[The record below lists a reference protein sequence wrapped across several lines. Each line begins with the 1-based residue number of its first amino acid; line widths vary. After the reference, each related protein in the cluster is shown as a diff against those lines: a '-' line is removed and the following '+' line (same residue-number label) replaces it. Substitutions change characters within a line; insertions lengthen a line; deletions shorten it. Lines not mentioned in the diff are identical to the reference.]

1 MTFYWLYDLPSW
13 LFAAIVILFFVLIGV
28 GGLYLTRGPVRR
40 IHRIDHSHNDIVG
53 YFLAALT
60 VFYGITLGLV
70 AVGVWGTFSSV
81 SDKVD
86 TEAQIVGSLYR
97 DVGTYQEPQRTALRQ
112 DLARYLEN
120 VVTMSWPLQQR
131 GITPSASGRYLNDF
145 QDHLMSV
152 RTNMMNGQVLQAEV
166 FHQFNA
172 LVEMRRGRLNAVNS
186 GMPMPIW
193 ALVIIGG
200 LLCIAVTWFFH
211 TASFRM
217 HLWMTTMTCCLLGLI
232 VFMIAILDNPFRGR
246 VSVSSAP
253 LELVYRR
260 EAQRDLDDRRFALD
274 IHILPRLPDAIG

>member
-13 LFAAIVILFFVLIGV
+13 LFAAIVILFFVVIGL
-28 GGLYLTRGPVRR
+28 GGLYLTRGWVRR
-40 IHRIDHSHNDIVG
+40 IHRVDHSHNDIVG

-70 AVGVWGTFSSV
+70 AVGTWGTFSSV

-97 DVGTYQEPQRTALRQ
+97 DVGSYQEPQRGELRR
-112 DLARYLEN
+112 DLAHYLEN
-120 VVTMSWPLQQR
+120 VITVGWPLQQR
-131 GITPSASGRYLNDF
+131 GITPSGSGKYLNDF
-145 QDHLMSV
+145 QSHLMAIP
-152 RTNMMNGQVLQAEV
+152 TNTMNGGVLQAEV
-166 FHQFNA
+166 FRQFNG
-172 LVEMRRGRLNAVNS
+172 LVEMRRARLNAVHS

-200 LLCIAVTWFFH
+200 LLCIATTWFFH
-211 TASFRM
+211 TISFLM
-217 HLWMTTMTCCLLGLI
+217 HFWMTMLTCSLLGLI

-253 LELVYRR
+253 LQLVYRQLVQ
-260 EAQRDLDDRRFALD
+260 APAWADLS
-274 IHILPRLPDAIG
+274 PRSPARITG